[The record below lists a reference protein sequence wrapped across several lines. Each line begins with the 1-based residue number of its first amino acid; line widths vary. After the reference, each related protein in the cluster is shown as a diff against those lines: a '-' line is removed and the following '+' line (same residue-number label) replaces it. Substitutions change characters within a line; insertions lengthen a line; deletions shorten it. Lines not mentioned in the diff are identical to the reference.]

1 MIKKVLKKINPVM
14 GGRIDWC
21 TEETGSKDSN
31 QGGFF
36 FFFLKFTF
44 EVLMLKLENGGT
56 SGK

>member
-1 MIKKVLKKINPVM
+1 MIKKVLKKINSVM

-36 FFFLKFTF
+36 FLKSTF